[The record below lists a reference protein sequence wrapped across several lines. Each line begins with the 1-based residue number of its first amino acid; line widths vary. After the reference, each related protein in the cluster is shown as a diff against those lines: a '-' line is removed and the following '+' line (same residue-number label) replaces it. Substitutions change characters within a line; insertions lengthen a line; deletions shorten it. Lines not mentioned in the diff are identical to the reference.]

1 MKLYKNYTAAFKA
14 SKNGLVLK
22 IGNFYIVGDLQQ
34 ITQIEL
40 IDKGSYVGQV
50 TLAHLNRLGN
60 ANHAAP
66 HISWYNHVPRI
77 NWSEKENLKKI

>member
-22 IGNFYIVGDLQQ
+22 VGDYFLAGEFQQ
-34 ITQIEL
+34 MTQIEL
-40 IDKGSYVGQV
+40 IDNGAYVGQV
-50 TLAHLNRLGN
+50 TLQHLNRLGN

-66 HISWYNHVPRI
+66 SLSWNNYNPPI
-77 NWSEKENLKKI
+77 NWYEKE